1 VNVSHVTQACCCTK
15 CIVDHIQPPEAE
27 VIGFLD
33 SPYFLDVVSYTS
45 SFPGFPF
52 IEQQKYMLFNTTGE
66 LPEMS
71 YNKLHVKC

>member
-1 VNVSHVTQACCCTK
+1 
-15 CIVDHIQPPEAE
+15 

-33 SPYFLDVVSYTS
+33 SPYFLDAVSYAS

-66 LPEMS
+66 LPEMP
-71 YNKLHVKC
+71 YNKLHVKW